1 MFTNQRGS
9 VGLASIVA
17 VAAVIALHFAS
28 VAMCWKAY
36 REGGTN
42 GSSSVCEVACRGNQ
56 KSPSHG

>member
-9 VGLASIVA
+9 AGLVSIITVAA
-17 VAAVIALHFAS
+17 VAALHLAS

-36 REGGTN
+36 REGGTS
-42 GSSSVCEVACRGNQ
+42 GSSSVCTIACRGNQ